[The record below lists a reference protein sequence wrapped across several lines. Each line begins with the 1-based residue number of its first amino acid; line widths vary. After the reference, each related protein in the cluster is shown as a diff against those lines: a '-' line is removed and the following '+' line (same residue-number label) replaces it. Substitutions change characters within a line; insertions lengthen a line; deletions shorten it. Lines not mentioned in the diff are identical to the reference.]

1 MSNEKR
7 APTSA
12 TTKVDP
18 SIEIHKTLYPYL
30 NYKQGGFAAYS
41 GILFNKKDSFKRAI
55 ASFNPF
61 AVQQVA
67 TSDRIAVGARQ
78 GARWYFPDVFN

>member
-7 APTSA
+7 APTES

-18 SIEIHKTLYPYL
+18 SIEIHKTLYPYI
-30 NYKQGGFAAYS
+30 NYKQGGFAPYAGKS
-41 GILFNKKDSFKRAI
+41 SIKVDSFKRAI

-61 AVQQVA
+61 AVQQVP
-67 TSDRIAVGARQ
+67 TSDRMAVGAKN
-78 GARWYFPDVFN
+78 GSRWYFPDVH